1 MDPSQESTQPNQGL
15 DLSAV
20 RSKNMPAEQA
30 GQAGQAG
37 QTGHAAGA
45 GAGADG
51 AAGGP
56 AGGDPNAVAV
66 PGLVFDVDESTF
78 TNLVA
83 ISDRVPVVIDLWA
96 EWCEPCKQLSPILE
110 RVVTAYGGR
119 LVLAKVDVDA
129 NPRLQQAFGVQS
141 IPTVVALIKGQPVPL
156 FQSALPEPQVQAYF
170 DELLKLAGENGVTGH
185 AAVGGAEPEPAGPA
199 HPEAEEALAKGDFD
213 TAENLF
219 KAALANSPADEEAKF
234 GLARAGLGRRLI
246 DQEPA
251 DLIAAA
257 DADPKD
263 VEAAKA
269 AADAEVVSGNAGSAF
284 NRLISLIRTTAG
296 DEKESLRL
304 RVLDLF
310 EVLGA
315 DDPAVTK
322 ARTALMRALF

>member
-1 MDPSQESTQPNQGL
+1 MSMDPSQENTQQNQGL

-20 RSKNMPAEQA
+20 RSKNLPPEQA
-30 GQAGQAG
+30 GGQGQAPAG
-37 QTGHAAGA
+37 TGSGA
-45 GAGADG
+45 GGQ
-51 AAGGP
+51 
-56 AGGDPNAVAV
+56 DPNAVAV
-66 PGLVFDVDESTF
+66 ASLVFDVDEASF
-78 TNLVA
+78 NDVVA

-96 EWCEPCKQLSPILE
+96 EWCGPCKQLSPALE
-110 RVVTAYGGR
+110 RVTEDYGGR

-141 IPTVVALIKGQPVPL
+141 IPTVVAIVKGQPVPL
-156 FQSALPEPQVQAYF
+156 FQSAVPEAQIRAYF
-170 DELLKLAGENGVTGH
+170 DELLKLASENGVTGYAV
-185 AAVGGAEPEPAGPA
+185 AAGAEPEPAGPA
-199 HPEAEEALAKGDFD
+199 HPEAEDALAKGDFD

-219 KAALANSPADEEAKF
+219 KAALATSPADEEAKF

-246 DQEPA
+246 DKEPA

-257 DADPKD
+257 EANPKD

-269 AADAEVVSGNAGSAF
+269 AADAEVVGGNASGAF
-284 NRLISLIRTTAG
+284 TRLISLIRTTAG
-296 DEKESLRL
+296 EEKESLRL
-304 RVLDLF
+304 RVLELF

>member
-1 MDPSQESTQPNQGL
+1 MSMDPSQESTQPNQGL

-20 RSKNMPAEQA
+20 RSKNMPAEQ
-30 GQAGQAG
+30 GG
-37 QTGHAAGA
+37 QTAGP
-45 GAGADG
+45 GAG
-51 AAGGP
+51 AAGGQ

-78 TNLVA
+78 TSLVA

-110 RVVTAYGGR
+110 RVVTSYGGR

-257 DADPKD
+257 DADPKN

-269 AADAEVVSGNAGSAF
+269 AADAEVLSGNAGSAF
-284 NRLISLIRTTAG
+284 NRLISLIRTTTG

-310 EVLGA
+310 AVLGA

>member
-1 MDPSQESTQPNQGL
+1 MSMDPSQENTQPNQGL

-20 RSKNMPAEQA
+20 RSKNMPADQG
-30 GQAGQAG
+30 GQ
-37 QTGHAAGA
+37 AAGA
-45 GAGADG
+45 GAGAG
-51 AAGGP
+51 AAGG
-56 AGGDPNAVAV
+56 AGGQAGQDPNAVAV

-78 TNLVA
+78 TSLVA
-83 ISDRVPVVIDLWA
+83 ISERVPVVIDLWA
-96 EWCEPCKQLSPILE
+96 EWCEPCKQLSPVLE
-110 RVVTAYGGR
+110 RVVTSYGGR

-170 DELLKLAGENGVTGH
+170 DELLKLAGENGVTGY

-199 HPEAEEALAKGDFD
+199 HPEAEEALATGDFD
-213 TAENLF
+213 TAESLF

-257 DADPKD
+257 EADPQD

-269 AADAEVVSGNAGSAF
+269 AADAEIVSGNADSAF

>member
-1 MDPSQESTQPNQGL
+1 MSMDPSQENAQPNQGL

-20 RSKNMPAEQA
+20 RSKNMPADQGRQPGGA
-30 GQAGQAG
+30 APGAGGAGGAGGQAGQ
-37 QTGHAAGA
+37 
-45 GAGADG
+45 
-51 AAGGP
+51 
-56 AGGDPNAVAV
+56 DPNAVAV

-78 TNLVA
+78 TSLVA

-96 EWCEPCKQLSPILE
+96 EWCEPCKQLSPVLE
-110 RVVTAYGGR
+110 RVVTSYGGR

-170 DELLKLAGENGVTGH
+170 DELLKLAGENGVTGY

-213 TAENLF
+213 TAESLF

-246 DQEPA
+246 DKEPA

-269 AADAEVVSGNAGSAF
+269 AADAEIVSGNAGSAF

>member
-1 MDPSQESTQPNQGL
+1 MSMDPSQESTQPNQGL

-30 GQAGQAG
+30 GQTGQ
-37 QTGHAAGA
+37 AAGA

-78 TNLVA
+78 TSLVA

-96 EWCEPCKQLSPILE
+96 DWCEPCKQLSPILQ
-110 RVVTAYGGR
+110 RVVTSYGGR

-257 DADPKD
+257 DADPKN

>member
-1 MDPSQESTQPNQGL
+1 VSMDPSQENTQQNQGL

-20 RSKNMPAEQA
+20 RSKNLPPEQA
-30 GQAGQAG
+30 GGQG
-37 QTGHAAGA
+37 RTPAGA
-45 GAGADG
+45 GSGAGAQ
-51 AAGGP
+51 
-56 AGGDPNAVAV
+56 DPNAVAV
-66 PGLVFDVDESTF
+66 ASLVFDVDEASF
-78 TNLVA
+78 NDVVA

-96 EWCEPCKQLSPILE
+96 EWCGPCKQLSPALE
-110 RVVTAYGGR
+110 RVTEDYGGR

-141 IPTVVALIKGQPVPL
+141 IPTVVAIVKGQPVPL
-156 FQSALPEPQVQAYF
+156 FQSAVPEAQIRAYF
-170 DELLKLAGENGVTGH
+170 DELLKLASENGVTGY
-185 AAVGGAEPEPAGPA
+185 AVTDGAEPEPAGPA

-219 KAALANSPADEEAKF
+219 KAALASSPADEEAKF

-246 DQEPA
+246 DKEPA

-257 DADPKD
+257 EANPKD

-269 AADAEVVSGNAGSAF
+269 AADAEVVGGNASGAF
-284 NRLISLIRTTAG
+284 TRLISLIRTTAG
-296 DEKESLRL
+296 EERESLRL
-304 RVLDLF
+304 RVLELF

>member
-1 MDPSQESTQPNQGL
+1 MSMDPSQENTQPNQGL

-20 RSKNMPAEQA
+20 RSKNMPADQG
-30 GQAGQAG
+30 GQ
-37 QTGHAAGA
+37 AAGA
-45 GAGADG
+45 GAGAG
-51 AAGGP
+51 AAGS
-56 AGGDPNAVAV
+56 AGGQAGQDPNAVAV

-78 TNLVA
+78 TSLVA

-96 EWCEPCKQLSPILE
+96 EWCEPCKQLSPVLE
-110 RVVTAYGGR
+110 RVVTSYGGR

-156 FQSALPEPQVQAYF
+156 FQSALPEPQVEAYF
-170 DELLKLAGENGVTGH
+170 DELLKLAGENGVTGY

-199 HPEAEEALAKGDFD
+199 HPEAEEALATGDFD
-213 TAENLF
+213 TAESLF

-257 DADPKD
+257 EADPQD

-269 AADAEVVSGNAGSAF
+269 AADAEIVSGNADSAF

>member
-1 MDPSQESTQPNQGL
+1 MSMDPSQENTQPNQGL

-20 RSKNMPAEQA
+20 RSKNMPADQG
-30 GQAGQAG
+30 GQ
-37 QTGHAAGA
+37 AAGA
-45 GAGADG
+45 GA
-51 AAGGP
+51 AGG
-56 AGGDPNAVAV
+56 AGGQAGQDPNAVAV

-78 TNLVA
+78 TSLVA

-96 EWCEPCKQLSPILE
+96 EWCEPCKQLSPVLE
-110 RVVTAYGGR
+110 RVVTSYGGR

-170 DELLKLAGENGVTGH
+170 DELLKLAGENGVTGY

-199 HPEAEEALAKGDFD
+199 HPEAEEALATGDFD
-213 TAENLF
+213 TAESLF

-257 DADPKD
+257 EADPQD

-269 AADAEVVSGNAGSAF
+269 AADAEIVSGNAGSAF

>member
-1 MDPSQESTQPNQGL
+1 MSMDPSQENTQPNQGL

-20 RSKNMPAEQA
+20 RSKNMPADQG
-30 GQAGQAG
+30 GQ
-37 QTGHAAGA
+37 AAGA
-45 GAGADG
+45 GAGAG
-51 AAGGP
+51 AAGG
-56 AGGDPNAVAV
+56 AGGQAGQDPNAVAV

-78 TNLVA
+78 TSLVA

-96 EWCEPCKQLSPILE
+96 EWCEPCKQLSPVLE
-110 RVVTAYGGR
+110 RVVTSYGGR

-170 DELLKLAGENGVTGH
+170 DELLKLAGENGVTGY

-199 HPEAEEALAKGDFD
+199 HPEAEEALSTGDFD
-213 TAENLF
+213 TAESLF

-246 DQEPA
+246 DKEPA

-269 AADAEVVSGNAGSAF
+269 AADAEIVSGNAGSAF

>member
-20 RSKNMPAEQA
+20 RSKNMPAEQ
-30 GQAGQAG
+30 GG
-37 QTGHAAGA
+37 QTGQAAGA
-45 GAGADG
+45 NGAV
-51 AAGGP
+51 GGQ

-78 TNLVA
+78 TSLVA

-110 RVVTAYGGR
+110 RVVTSYGGR

-213 TAENLF
+213 TAVNLF

-257 DADPKD
+257 DADPKNVD
-263 VEAAKA
+263 AAKA

>member
-1 MDPSQESTQPNQGL
+1 VSMDPSQENTQPNQGL

-20 RSKNMPAEQA
+20 RSKNMPADQG
-30 GQAGQAG
+30 GQ
-37 QTGHAAGA
+37 AAGA
-45 GAGADG
+45 GAGAG
-51 AAGGP
+51 AAGG
-56 AGGDPNAVAV
+56 AGGQAGQDPNAVAV

-78 TNLVA
+78 TSLVA
-83 ISDRVPVVIDLWA
+83 ISERVPVVIDLWA
-96 EWCEPCKQLSPILE
+96 EWCEPCKQLSPVLE
-110 RVVTAYGGR
+110 RVVTSYGGR

-257 DADPKD
+257 DADPKN

-284 NRLISLIRTTAG
+284 NRLISLIRTTTG

>member
-1 MDPSQESTQPNQGL
+1 MSMDPSQENTQPDQGL

-20 RSKNMPAEQA
+20 RSKNMPAEQGGTA
-30 GQAGQAG
+30 GGP
-37 QTGHAAGA
+37 AAGA
-45 GAGADG
+45 GS
-51 AAGGP
+51 AGGP
-56 AGGDPNAVAV
+56 AGQDPNAVAV

-78 TNLVA
+78 TSLVA
-83 ISDRVPVVIDLWA
+83 ISDQVPVVIDLWA

-110 RVVTAYGGR
+110 RVVTSYGGR

-170 DELLKLAGENGVTGH
+170 DELLKLAGENGVTGY
-185 AAVGGAEPEPAGPA
+185 AVTGGTEPEPAGPA

-213 TAENLF
+213 TAESLF

-246 DQEPA
+246 DHEPA

-257 DADPKD
+257 DANPKD

-269 AADAEVVSGNAGSAF
+269 AADAEVVGGNAGSAF
-284 NRLISLIRTTAG
+284 NRLISLIRTSAG

-304 RVLDLF
+304 RVLELF

>member
-1 MDPSQESTQPNQGL
+1 MSMDPSQESTQPNQGL

-20 RSKNMPAEQA
+20 RSKNMPAE
-30 GQAGQAG
+30 QAG

-78 TNLVA
+78 TSLVA

-110 RVVTAYGGR
+110 RVVTSYGGR

-257 DADPKD
+257 DADPKN

>member
-1 MDPSQESTQPNQGL
+1 MSMDPSQENTQPNQGL

-20 RSKNMPAEQA
+20 RSKNMPADQG
-30 GQAGQAG
+30 GQ
-37 QTGHAAGA
+37 AAGA
-45 GAGADG
+45 GAGA
-51 AAGGP
+51 AGG
-56 AGGDPNAVAV
+56 AGGQAGQDPNAVAV

-78 TNLVA
+78 TSLVA

-96 EWCEPCKQLSPILE
+96 EWCEPCKQLSPVLE
-110 RVVTAYGGR
+110 RVVTSYGGR

-129 NPRLQQAFGVQS
+129 SPRLQQAFGVQS

-170 DELLKLAGENGVTGH
+170 DELLKLAGENGVTGY

-199 HPEAEEALAKGDFD
+199 HPEAEEALATGDFD
-213 TAENLF
+213 TAESLF

-257 DADPKD
+257 EADPQD

-269 AADAEVVSGNAGSAF
+269 AADAEIVSGNAGSAF

>member
-1 MDPSQESTQPNQGL
+1 MSMDPSQENTQPNQGL

-20 RSKNMPAEQA
+20 RSKNMPADQG
-30 GQAGQAG
+30 GQ
-37 QTGHAAGA
+37 AAGA
-45 GAGADG
+45 GAGAG
-51 AAGGP
+51 AAGG
-56 AGGDPNAVAV
+56 AGGQSGQDPNAVAV

-78 TNLVA
+78 TSLVA
-83 ISDRVPVVIDLWA
+83 ISERVPVVIDLWA
-96 EWCEPCKQLSPILE
+96 EWCEPCKQLSPVLE
-110 RVVTAYGGR
+110 RVVTSYGGR

-170 DELLKLAGENGVTGH
+170 DELLKLAGENGVTGY

-199 HPEAEEALAKGDFD
+199 HPEAEEALATGDFD
-213 TAENLF
+213 TAESLF

-257 DADPKD
+257 EADPQD

-269 AADAEVVSGNAGSAF
+269 AADAEIVSGNADSAF

>member
-1 MDPSQESTQPNQGL
+1 MSMDPSQENAQPNQGL

-20 RSKNMPAEQA
+20 RSKNMPADQGGQA
-30 GQAGQAG
+30 GGASAGAGGTGGQAGQ
-37 QTGHAAGA
+37 
-45 GAGADG
+45 
-51 AAGGP
+51 
-56 AGGDPNAVAV
+56 DPNAVAV

-78 TNLVA
+78 TSLVA

-96 EWCEPCKQLSPILE
+96 DWCEPCKQLSPVLE
-110 RVVTAYGGR
+110 RVVTSYGGR

-213 TAENLF
+213 TAESLF
-219 KAALANSPADEEAKF
+219 KAALASSPADEEAKF

-257 DADPKD
+257 DADPQD

>member
-1 MDPSQESTQPNQGL
+1 MSMDPSQESTQPNQGL

-20 RSKNMPAEQA
+20 RSKNMPAEQ
-30 GQAGQAG
+30 GG
-37 QTGHAAGA
+37 QTGQAAGA
-45 GAGADG
+45 GAGG
-51 AAGGP
+51 AGGQ

-78 TNLVA
+78 TSLVA

-110 RVVTAYGGR
+110 RVVTSYGGR

-185 AAVGGAEPEPAGPA
+185 AVVGGAEPEPAGPA

-246 DQEPA
+246 DQEPD

-257 DADPKD
+257 DADPKNVD
-263 VEAAKA
+263 AAKA

>member
-1 MDPSQESTQPNQGL
+1 MSMDPSQENTQPNQGL

-20 RSKNMPAEQA
+20 RSKNMPADQG
-30 GQAGQAG
+30 GQ
-37 QTGHAAGA
+37 AAGA
-45 GAGADG
+45 GAGAG
-51 AAGGP
+51 AAGG
-56 AGGDPNAVAV
+56 AGGQAGQDPNAVAV

-78 TNLVA
+78 TSLVA

-96 EWCEPCKQLSPILE
+96 EWCEPCKQLSPVLE
-110 RVVTAYGGR
+110 RVVTSYGGR

-170 DELLKLAGENGVTGH
+170 DELLKLAGENGVTGY

-199 HPEAEEALAKGDFD
+199 HPEAEEALATGDFD
-213 TAENLF
+213 TAESLF

-257 DADPKD
+257 EADPQD

-269 AADAEVVSGNAGSAF
+269 AADAEIVSGNADSAF

>member
-1 MDPSQESTQPNQGL
+1 MSMDPSQENAQPDQGL

-20 RSKNMPAEQA
+20 RSKNMPAGQG
-30 GQAGQAG
+30 GQAGS
-37 QTGHAAGA
+37 AGA
-45 GAGADG
+45 G
-51 AAGGP
+51 GGQ

-78 TNLVA
+78 TSLVA
-83 ISDRVPVVIDLWA
+83 MSDRVPVVIDLWA

-110 RVVTAYGGR
+110 RVVSSYGGR

-185 AAVGGAEPEPAGPA
+185 AVTGEAESEPAGPA

-263 VEAAKA
+263 VEVAKA
-269 AADAEVVSGNAGSAF
+269 AADAEVVSGNAAGAF
-284 NRLISLIRTTAG
+284 SRLISLIRTTTG
-296 DEKESLRL
+296 EEKESLRL

>member
-1 MDPSQESTQPNQGL
+1 MSMDPSQENTQQNQGL

-20 RSKNMPAEQA
+20 RSKNLPPEQA
-30 GQAGQAG
+30 GGQGRAP
-37 QTGHAAGA
+37 AGA
-45 GAGADG
+45 GSGAGAQ
-51 AAGGP
+51 
-56 AGGDPNAVAV
+56 DPNAVAV
-66 PGLVFDVDESTF
+66 ASLVFDVDEASF
-78 TNLVA
+78 NDVVA

-96 EWCEPCKQLSPILE
+96 EWCGPCKQLSPALE
-110 RVVTAYGGR
+110 RVTEDYGGR

-141 IPTVVALIKGQPVPL
+141 IPTVVAIVKGQPVPL
-156 FQSALPEPQVQAYF
+156 FQSAVPEAQIRAYF
-170 DELLKLAGENGVTGH
+170 DELLKLASENGVTGY
-185 AAVGGAEPEPAGPA
+185 AVTDGAEPEPAGPA

-219 KAALANSPADEEAKF
+219 KAALASSPADEEAKF

-246 DQEPA
+246 DKEPA

-257 DADPKD
+257 EANPKD
-263 VEAAKA
+263 IEAAKA
-269 AADAEVVSGNAGSAF
+269 AADAEVVGGNASGAF
-284 NRLISLIRTTAG
+284 TRLISLIRATAG
-296 DEKESLRL
+296 EERESLRL
-304 RVLDLF
+304 RVLELF

>member
-20 RSKNMPAEQA
+20 RSKNMPAEQ
-30 GQAGQAG
+30 GG
-37 QTGHAAGA
+37 QTAGP
-45 GAGADG
+45 GAG
-51 AAGGP
+51 AAGGQ

-78 TNLVA
+78 TSLVA

-110 RVVTAYGGR
+110 RVVTSYGGR

-257 DADPKD
+257 DADPKN

-284 NRLISLIRTTAG
+284 NRLISLIRTTTG

>member
-1 MDPSQESTQPNQGL
+1 VSMDPSQENTQPNQGL

-20 RSKNMPAEQA
+20 RSKNMPADQ
-30 GQAGQAG
+30 GG
-37 QTGHAAGA
+37 QTAGP
-45 GAGADG
+45 GAG
-51 AAGGP
+51 AAGGQ

-78 TNLVA
+78 TSLVA

-110 RVVTAYGGR
+110 RVVTSYGGR

-257 DADPKD
+257 DADPKN

-284 NRLISLIRTTAG
+284 NRLISLIRTTTG

>member
-1 MDPSQESTQPNQGL
+1 MSMEPSQENTQPNQGL

-20 RSKNMPAEQA
+20 RSRNMPADQG
-30 GQAGQAG
+30 GQ
-37 QTGHAAGA
+37 AAGA
-45 GAGADG
+45 GAGAG
-51 AAGGP
+51 AAGGIGG
-56 AGGDPNAVAV
+56 AGGQAGQDPNAVAV

-78 TNLVA
+78 TSLVA

-96 EWCEPCKQLSPILE
+96 EWCEPCKQLSPVLE
-110 RVVTAYGGR
+110 RVVTSYGGR

-170 DELLKLAGENGVTGH
+170 DELLKLAGENGVTGY

-213 TAENLF
+213 TAESLF

-269 AADAEVVSGNAGSAF
+269 AADAEIVSGSAGSAF

>member
-1 MDPSQESTQPNQGL
+1 MSMDPSQENTQPNQGL

-20 RSKNMPAEQA
+20 RSKNMPADQG
-30 GQAGQAG
+30 GQ
-37 QTGHAAGA
+37 AAGA
-45 GAGADG
+45 GAGAG
-51 AAGGP
+51 AAGG
-56 AGGDPNAVAV
+56 AGGQAGQDPNAVAV

-78 TNLVA
+78 TSLVA
-83 ISDRVPVVIDLWA
+83 ISERVPVVIDLWA
-96 EWCEPCKQLSPILE
+96 EWCEPCKQLSPVLE
-110 RVVTAYGGR
+110 RVVTSYGGR

-170 DELLKLAGENGVTGH
+170 DELLKLAGENGVTGY

-199 HPEAEEALAKGDFD
+199 HPEAEEALSKGDFD
-213 TAENLF
+213 TAESLF

-246 DQEPA
+246 DKEPA

-269 AADAEVVSGNAGSAF
+269 AADAEIVSGNAGSAF

>member
-1 MDPSQESTQPNQGL
+1 MSMDPSQENAQPDQGL

-20 RSKNMPAEQA
+20 RSKNMPAEQG
-30 GQAGQAG
+30 GQ
-37 QTGHAAGA
+37 AGA
-45 GAGADG
+45 GAGA
-51 AAGGP
+51 AGGQ

-66 PGLVFDVDESTF
+66 PGLIFDVDESTF
-78 TNLVA
+78 TSLVA
-83 ISDRVPVVIDLWA
+83 MSDRVPVVIDLWA

-110 RVVTAYGGR
+110 RVVTSYGGR

-185 AAVGGAEPEPAGPA
+185 AVTGEAEPEPAGPA

-213 TAENLF
+213 TAESLF

-269 AADAEVVSGNAGSAF
+269 AADAEVVSGNAAGAF
-284 NRLISLIRTTAG
+284 NRLISLIRTSTG

>member
-1 MDPSQESTQPNQGL
+1 MSMDPSQENTQPNQGL

-20 RSKNMPAEQA
+20 RSKNMPADQG
-30 GQAGQAG
+30 GQ
-37 QTGHAAGA
+37 AAGA
-45 GAGADG
+45 GAGAG
-51 AAGGP
+51 AAGG
-56 AGGDPNAVAV
+56 AGGQAGQDPNAVAV

-78 TNLVA
+78 TSLVA
-83 ISDRVPVVIDLWA
+83 ISERVPVVIDLWA
-96 EWCEPCKQLSPILE
+96 EWCEPCKQLSPVLE
-110 RVVTAYGGR
+110 RVVTSYGGR

-170 DELLKLAGENGVTGH
+170 DELLKLAGENGVTGY

-199 HPEAEEALAKGDFD
+199 HPEAEEALATGDFD
-213 TAENLF
+213 TAESLF

-257 DADPKD
+257 EADPQD

-269 AADAEVVSGNAGSAF
+269 AADAEIVSGNAGSAF

>member
-1 MDPSQESTQPNQGL
+1 MSMDPSQENTQPNQGL

-20 RSKNMPAEQA
+20 RSKNMPADQG
-30 GQAGQAG
+30 GQ
-37 QTGHAAGA
+37 AAGA
-45 GAGADG
+45 GAGAG
-51 AAGGP
+51 AAGG
-56 AGGDPNAVAV
+56 AGGQAGQDPNAVAV

-78 TNLVA
+78 TSLVA

-96 EWCEPCKQLSPILE
+96 EWCEPCKQLSPVLE
-110 RVVTAYGGR
+110 RVVTSYGGR

-170 DELLKLAGENGVTGH
+170 DELLKLAGENGVTGY
-185 AAVGGAEPEPAGPA
+185 AAVGGAEPEPAGPS
-199 HPEAEEALAKGDFD
+199 HPEAEEALATGDFD
-213 TAENLF
+213 TAESLF

-257 DADPKD
+257 EADPQD

-269 AADAEVVSGNAGSAF
+269 AADAEIVSGNAGSAF